1 MNVSDKVLNNGPV
14 AFTLFF
20 AVVSAIVSLGGVL
33 FGVATI
39 RAKIFSR
46 QLGIGF
52 IVLTAASFVL
62 GFLSIPGGGGISM
75 SWWWATTGTF
85 GVVAYIVASRGSQS
99 SFYGASACVDKL
111 PEIRELS
118 HLVPP
123 VAGILT
129 FLKYATRP
137 YS

>member
-75 SWWWATTGTF
+75 SWWCATTGTF
-85 GVVAYIVASRGSQS
+85 GVVAYMVA
-99 SFYGASACVDKL
+99 FAWFA
-111 PEIRELS
+111 IELLRS
-118 HLVPP
+118 VG
-123 VAGILT
+123 V
-129 FLKYATRP
+129 R
-137 YS
+137 